1 MDRWVGGTLTLA
13 PLFEPL
19 EQALLS
25 KLRSEQHRHADE
37 TRWQVF
43 VEVVGKV
50 GHRWYL
56 WVFHSPAV
64 IHFMLDESRSSE
76 VPVAEVLV
84 AELTAGMSPAQGG
97 IISCCPLLGVQ
108 EVRARAPR
116 VCVGILLG

>member
-1 MDRWVGGTLTLA
+1 MQALA

-25 KLRSEQHRHADE
+25 KLRSQQHWHADE

-43 VEVVGKV
+43 VEVVGKA

-64 IHFMLDESRSSE
+64 VHFVLDESRSAE
-76 VPVAEVLV
+76 VPVAEL
-84 AELTAGMSPAQGG
+84 AGAISPAQGG
-97 IISCCPLLGVQ
+97 IISCD
-108 EVRARAPR
+108 RYSAYKKFAREHSGFVLAFCWAECGHK
-116 VCVGILLG
+116 VS